1 MENTQIS
8 VEERLSNIET
18 LLLAKKKTL
27 TFIEACS
34 YADIKPS
41 FMYKLTSGRKIPHFK
56 PNGKQIYFD
65 IEELNSWLLSNPIK
79 TRDELEKD
87 ALKHR
92 RAK

>member
-1 MENTQIS
+1 MEQNQFTL
-8 VEERLSNIET
+8 EERLSNIET
-18 LLLAKKKTL
+18 LLLTKKKTL

-65 IEELNSWLLSNPIK
+65 IDELNSWLLSNPIK
-79 TRDELEKD
+79 TQNEIERE
-87 ALKHR
+87 AFKHG